1 MRLIQISRCT
11 GEKWNFMQRSDQTKK
26 NALSAILLYEL
37 SRLELL
43 TTATKVRIASELTVA
58 IQTLRMSQAH
68 ADHAFNQNQAA
79 HYSVIKRAEL
89 ENKNQSESQIRFSVA
104 SIMHCV
110 HLAYEVDDFQNEL
123 IASALNWVRDNVMK
137 AQTWIDAEFRFFSVK
152 GVWSLG
158 TRHLICNDFR
168 CWQVLDNMS
177 LARAVSGAICMWNL
191 KRLCISA
198 ITWCGAWRVMV
209 TLSAVV
215 WLLPVRSTLSWQRMC
230 QAGWH
235 AKWNSAATIDWW
247 CESSSGRK
255 MIRH

>member
-1 MRLIQISRCT
+1 
-11 GEKWNFMQRSDQTKK
+11 MQRSDQTKK
-26 NALSAILLYEL
+26 NALSAILSYEL

-137 AQTWIDAEFRFFSVK
+137 AQT
-152 GVWSLG
+152 
-158 TRHLICNDFR
+158 
-168 CWQVLDNMS
+168 
-177 LARAVSGAICMWNL
+177 
-191 KRLCISA
+191 
-198 ITWCGAWRVMV
+198 
-209 TLSAVV
+209 
-215 WLLPVRSTLSWQRMC
+215 
-230 QAGWH
+230 
-235 AKWNSAATIDWW
+235 
-247 CESSSGRK
+247 
-255 MIRH
+255 